1 MYPISYKRISGELY
15 KQKLLQ
21 KCVIFEIP
29 VLNIKVPVMDDTEQE
44 VLSVAEGHFEG
55 IGSLGHGNYCIA
67 EHNSTI
73 YAEIYNDLD
82 QIQIGDEMCLINADE
97 KRTKY

>member
-15 KQKLLQ
+15 KQKVLQ
-21 KCVIFEIP
+21 ECVIFEIP
-29 VLNIKVPVMDDTEQE
+29 VLDIKVPVMDDTEKE
-44 VLSVAEGHFEG
+44 VLSVAEGHFEW

-73 YAEIYNDLD
+73 YDEIYNDLD
-82 QIQIGDEMCLINADE
+82 QIQIGDEICLINADE